1 LSSSSCLADSSRR
14 AKEIGP
20 KVVHPA
26 AALSVIEMITT
37 FGTYYRQLG
46 RATIALLITSL
57 AFFGLTLF
65 CAILGFSHAAASLR
79 GAALSVSSIFIVLLT
94 LFLISSLVAAFTRW
108 LDRSHRVDRVG

>member
-1 LSSSSCLADSSRR
+1 MRQGDRI
-14 AKEIGP
+14 IGP
-20 KVVHPA
+20 KVVHSA

-37 FGTYYRQLG
+37 FETYYRQLG

-79 GAALSVSSIFIVLLT
+79 GAALSVSSIFIVLLA

-108 LDRSHRVDRVG
+108 LDRAQRS